1 MECQEHAVSI
11 NRYYKCIRMYQDD
24 KNSLCIRSLFFIN
37 TYTFFSCAFLIRS
50 MSDNYPPEIQQDWGV
65 LHATLQSVLL
75 CYAKIFFRHFFLSAK
90 QLNDNEAFLRTLGCF
105 PKLVDQDLSDFSK
118 HLSSI
123 ERQAHLISKLHL
135 FMTQNFYF
143 NVPINAGKLN

>member
-1 MECQEHAVSI
+1 MQH
-11 NRYYKCIRMYQDD
+11 Y
-24 KNSLCIRSLFFIN
+24 SLF
-37 TYTFFSCAFLIRS
+37 
-50 MSDNYPPEIQQDWGV
+50 
-65 LHATLQSVLL
+65 
-75 CYAKIFFRHFFLSAK
+75 CYAMQKYFFGIFFLSAK

-105 PKLVDQDLSDFSK
+105 PKLVDQDLLDFSK